1 MEVESIEESDEAA
14 PRRVS
19 IVSRMGDFG
28 FGRRGGVV
36 AVEEEG
42 TIGRDER
49 GLDGAVMMALGR
61 LLPLL
66 LLVVRLEVRSG
77 DEDCWGKSSAKVKEM
92 GDVLIFEAFILLLL
106 LILLVCISSRKLV
119 CSHSASRQRVTSE
132 HKMVHVD

>member
-1 MEVESIEESDEAA
+1 MEEDSIEESDEAA

-36 AVEEEG
+36 AE
-42 TIGRDER
+42 TSGRDER
-49 GLDGAVMMALGR
+49 RLDGAVMMGLDR

-66 LLVVRLEVRSG
+66 LLVRLEVRSG

-92 GDVLIFEAFILLLL
+92 GDVFIFEAFILLL
-106 LILLVCISSRKLV
+106 LILLVCISSLKLV
-119 CSHSASRQRVTSE
+119 C
-132 HKMVHVD
+132 

>member
-1 MEVESIEESDEAA
+1 MEEESIEESDEAA

-42 TIGRDER
+42 TSGRDER
-49 GLDGAVMMALGR
+49 RLDGAVMMGLDR

-66 LLVVRLEVRSG
+66 LLVRLEVRSG

-92 GDVLIFEAFILLLL
+92 GDVFIFEAFILLLL
-106 LILLVCISSRKLV
+106 LLILLVCIPSLKLV
-119 CSHSASRQRVTSE
+119 C
-132 HKMVHVD
+132 